1 MRTRLIYNE
10 DVQDYKQDMEQGLWQ
25 NQTETRQV

>member
-1 MRTRLIYNE
+1 MRLIYNK
-10 DVQDYKQDMEQGLWQ
+10 DVQDYKQQDMEQGLWQ